1 MPLRKKSLTSTSG
14 NCNEKQVDFIFVAAL
29 ILIAVNL
36 SQADF
41 EAYKALSPVDF
52 LPVAAIVLL
61 SFLLKTGILSAL
73 LIGIKKLRRWLWCK

>member
-1 MPLRKKSLTSTSG
+1 MKNKWI
-14 NCNEKQVDFIFVAAL
+14 IFVAAL

-52 LPVAAIVLL
+52 LPVAAIVLV

-73 LIGIKKLRRWLWCK
+73 LIGIKKLWRWLWRK